1 MKLFHQIQL
10 IKQSSSPCCGHCFQ
24 ETGKRK
30 GQALLSELH
39 GQVSKWLGQG
49 AKKVD
54 RNKMPRALHQD
65 SGAGEI
71 IICWG
76 HQESLPG
83 QGDVWGEP
91 CRMGRFPHAALIR
104 GVCVSRKRSSLSKK
118 KAWKQKKSVG
128 YIQGTL
134 VWLKCRTCGGFSGYR
149 AQALGHTDFSS
160 CGSWALEHR
169 FHSCGAWA

>member
-104 GVCVSRKRSSLSKK
+104 GVCVYWGGGVWILVAWPRIEPGPSIMKVQSPNHWTTKEFHISHLLNSL
-118 KAWKQKKSVG
+118 
-128 YIQGTL
+128 I
-134 VWLKCRTCGGFSGYR
+134 
-149 AQALGHTDFSS
+149 
-160 CGSWALEHR
+160 SWWTFE
-169 FHSCGAWA
+169 